1 MNLRFYFSIFL
12 RRLPY
17 FLIVATVISAAA
29 ITAAMT
35 LPPAYESRA
44 QIIVESPQ
52 IPEELAQSTVRTPPI
67 EQLQI
72 MEQKLLVR
80 ANLLDIARKHDV
92 LPNMDEMNADE
103 IVGAMRAR
111 TTIVQPRGR
120 NPVPL
125 MTIIFEAPAP
135 RTAAAVVNDYLTLIQ
150 QEDVEFRRGR
160 AGETL
165 EFFEQEVE
173 TLSRELDEQS
183 ARILSYKQANAGA
196 LPDGQDFRMGQ
207 LEVLQQRVNQIGRD
221 ITSLSDQRKRLIQ
234 VFEQTGEFRQA
245 GQVTDTPLSPE
256 EQRLAGLEA
265 ELQEALVIYAPGNP
279 RIVLLESRIAQL
291 QEAILAKS
299 RPADTPQDPGAA
311 APITPEEAFL
321 AAQLDEIDDR
331 ITSLTAERDTTE
343 TRITALT
350 QSIER
355 SPEVSIALEELERRY
370 ASIEGQYNAAEDRLS
385 AARTGE
391 VIETRSRG
399 QRISVIEQPA
409 VPSQPTKPNRILIAG
424 GGVAFGIFAGLGLV
438 LLLELLNNTA
448 RRPED
453 IVARFDITPFT
464 TIPYIRTRSQTFWQR
479 SFKLLV
485 ILAILTGI
493 PAAVLALHTYYLP
506 FDLLADRVMDK
517 IGIRW

>member
-1 MNLRFYFSIFL
+1 M
-12 RRLPY
+12 
-17 FLIVATVISAAA
+17 
-29 ITAAMT
+29 
-35 LPPAYESRA
+35 
-44 QIIVESPQ
+44 
-52 IPEELAQSTVRTPPI
+52 RTPPI

-80 ANLLDIARKHDV
+80 SNLLDIARALDV
-92 LPNMDEMNADE
+92 LPNMDDMNADE
-103 IVGAMRAR
+103 IVNAMRAR

-125 MTIIFEAPAP
+125 MTIVFEAPSP
-135 RTAAAVVNDYLTLIQ
+135 RTAAAVVNEYLTLIQ

-173 TLSRELDEQS
+173 RLSGELDQQS
-183 ARILSYKQANAGA
+183 ARILTYKQANTSA
-196 LPDGQDFRMGQ
+196 LPDGLDFRMGQ
-207 LEVLQQRVNQIGRD
+207 LEVLQERINQISRD
-221 ITSLSDQRKRLIQ
+221 ITSLQDQRERMVRI
-234 VFEQTGEFRQA
+234 FEQTGGF
-245 GQVTDTPLSPE
+245 GQPDDNPVRPPSPE
-256 EQRLAGLEA
+256 EQRLAALEA
-265 ELQEALVIYAPGNP
+265 ELQEALVVYAPGNP
-279 RIVLLESRIAQL
+279 RITLLESRIDQL
-291 QEAILAKS
+291 QATILEQSASAPQTEA
-299 RPADTPQDPGAA
+299 DPDGGQAA
-311 APITPEEAFL
+311 APISREEAIL

-331 ITSLTAERDTTE
+331 VTALKKARDTTE
-343 TRITALT
+343 VRINDLKE
-350 QSIER
+350 SIDR
-355 SPEVSIALEELERRY
+355 TPEVAIALEELERRY
-370 ASIEGQYNAAEDRLS
+370 ASIEAQYNAAEARLS

-409 VPSQPTKPNRILIAG
+409 VPSQPTKPNRMLIAG

-438 LLLELLNNTA
+438 LLMELLNNTA

-479 SFKLLV
+479 SVKLLV

-493 PAAVLALHTYYLP
+493 PAAVYALHIYYLP
-506 FDLLADRVMDK
+506 LDLFADRVMDK